1 MSNLLDVTRISK
13 SSLPKK
19 GQVMALECE
28 VSPET
33 APYIVTSSKGLTWV
47 GHASAENK
55 VTAAVR
61 LGCHPEM
68 FFKDVVE
75 AVHTAGQAWKWGNV
89 LPMTREGM
97 QEALD
102 HVLEYDLGD
111 VEILI
116 PTAVNEQ
123 DREIAALASHFD
135 YATRPCS
142 WLPGDIAVVVPK
154 DRGFVGLVY
163 RVTSSD
169 MVGLVHNAARGM
181 AIVSCRLD
189 HWVEHKDDEADVA
202 E

>member
-13 SSLPKK
+13 MRLPKA
-19 GQVMALECE
+19 GQVLAMQCA
-28 VSPET
+28 VSGET
-33 APYIVTSSKGLTWV
+33 APYLVTTSKGLTWV
-47 GHASAENK
+47 KHCSAEGT
-55 VTAAVR
+55 VAAAVR
-61 LGCHPEM
+61 LGTKPEQ
-68 FFKDVVE
+68 FFTDVVE
-75 AVHTAGQAWKWGNV
+75 AVHAAGLAWEWGNV

-123 DREIAALASHFD
+123 DREIAVLTSHFD

-142 WLPGDIAVVVPK
+142 WLPGDLAVVVPK

-189 HWVEHKDDEADVA
+189 HWVEHKDDEANVA